1 MSVKDY
7 PFICQLQRTVL
18 IVILSAILSKETASV
33 CTRLMERLTPNTAD
47 LVHDDHEEGGEN
59 VIGANRKSFDGNF
72 KESRRKSTKYML
84 ILDPGNLKVWIKNV

>member
-33 CTRLMERLTPNTAD
+33 CTMERLTPNTAD
-47 LVHDDHEEGGEN
+47 LVHDDNEEGGEN
-59 VIGANRKSFDGNF
+59 VIGANRKSFNGNF

-84 ILDPGNLKVWIKNV
+84 ILDPGNLKV